1 MKRTTRLSFLVLSAA
16 LTVFTLR
23 PGAVQAQSNETAP
36 ATPEP
41 AVSSA
46 EDRLARAMKIPSKV
60 EEIAQLS
67 KAGVGDPVILT
78 YIKNSETTYNL
89 NAQDII
95 KLRDQGVSAEVTAAM
110 IQRGGEVR
118 QAAQETAK
126 ESQTPTPEIAA
137 APTYQTQPVVEQP
150 APITYVSTPVAVQPA
165 STVSVYYF
173 GTSYRAAPTHYYP
186 SYFSSPGY
194 VTFGSSYCA
203 APRAY
208 YGGYRGGYYR
218 SSARYCR

>member
-1 MKRTTRLSFLVLSAA
+1 MPRT
-16 LTVFTLR
+16 
-23 PGAVQAQSNETAP
+23 
-36 ATPEP
+36 
-41 AVSSA
+41 
-46 EDRLARAMKIPSKV
+46 DWARASEKIPSKV

-110 IQRGGEVR
+110 IQRGGKCGR
-118 QAAQETAK
+118 PRKKPPRNLKHQLPRSPPRPLTK
-126 ESQTPTPEIAA
+126 PSQWWSNLPRSLT
-137 APTYQTQPVVEQP
+137 
-150 APITYVSTPVAVQPA
+150 VSTPVAVQPA

-186 SYFSSPGY
+186 
-194 VTFGSSYCA
+194 VILVR
-203 APRAY
+203 RAM
-208 YGGYRGGYYR
+208 
-218 SSARYCR
+218 